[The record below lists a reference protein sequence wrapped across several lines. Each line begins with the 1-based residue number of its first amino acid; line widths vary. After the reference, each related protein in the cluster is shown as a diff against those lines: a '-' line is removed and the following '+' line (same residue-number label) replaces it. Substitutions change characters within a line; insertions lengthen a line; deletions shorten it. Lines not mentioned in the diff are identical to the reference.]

1 MAQPKGVQVP
11 LVMAPRF
18 TSYFGNSSFVT
29 VALQV
34 DRYSRCVLTVW
45 RGPVQGGG
53 TFSVVLQHSHDA
65 ETWQDL
71 GSPVDPGEDLT
82 TIIAQN
88 LRRRWLR
95 MKIDLPLG
103 TSSDAAVTVWATG
116 YLEQRL
122 V

>member
-1 MAQPKGVQVP
+1 M
-11 LVMAPRF
+11 
-18 TSYFGNSSFVT
+18 
-29 VALQV
+29 
-34 DRYSRCVLTVW
+34 
-45 RGPVQGGG
+45 
-53 TFSVVLQHSHDA
+53 VLQHSHDA